1 MLAPLITQSPLP
13 HHPVYLLIA
22 IGGGGIM
29 AGWMNDSGSWVYK
42 TPTGP
47 TEMEALKTKNVMGVT
62 AFLFAWLGTNLLPD
76 GLIAR
81 RWE

>member
-1 MLAPLITQSPLP
+1 
-13 HHPVYLLIA
+13 
-22 IGGGGIM
+22 
-29 AGWMNDSGSWVYK
+29 
-42 TPTGP
+42 
-47 TEMEALKTKNVMGVT
+47 MEALKTKNVMGVT